1 LLGYGSVLRAFE
13 KNRRRTD
20 HLQAFV
26 EAKRNYQTD
35 IQRNRMKSKTI
46 GLLAVITIV
55 GIMFAVFA
63 NREPATSLPKSGQLL
78 FPDLMSVVND
88 VNEVVIETTEQTMT
102 LVRGEQTWGVK
113 EKAGYR
119 ADMEKVKKML
129 VGLADLRI
137 HEPKTKNPELYERLG
152 LQDKDQEGSTS
163 KTVTVKTTDNP
174 AAAKLVVGNQ
184 RPAKGNPRMSDIY
197 VRKPG
202 DPQTWL
208 VIGNVPIETMPGEW
222 LDKEVIALPTKRVRQ
237 VTVTHPKGETL
248 HLSKAKPDDLDF
260 HLDSLPTGFKVSS
273 QFNVNNVVGTLVQL
287 SLEDVKPQAEVDFSV
302 EPGVSAIL
310 ETFDGLRLHVHT
322 SKQDEQVWGKFSAE
336 FDANLIQPS
345 ESGAKPEDG
354 QKSDGTETEK
364 GDKDTGADVPKKE
377 SLLKKPEEVQQEV
390 ETLNQRV
397 KDWAYA
403 LPSFRVENFSKL
415 KKDLIEKE
423 K

>member
-1 LLGYGSVLRAFE
+1 
-13 KNRRRTD
+13 
-20 HLQAFV
+20 
-26 EAKRNYQTD
+26 
-35 IQRNRMKSKTI
+35 MKSKTI
-46 GLLAVITIV
+46 GLLAGITIV
-55 GIMFAVFA
+55 VILLAVFA
-63 NREPATSLPKSGQLL
+63 NREPSSSLPQSGQLL

-88 VNEVVIETTEQTMT
+88 VNEVVIETKDQTIT
-102 LVRGEQTWGVK
+102 LVRGEKSWGVK
-113 EKAGYR
+113 EKSSYR
-119 ADMEKVKKML
+119 ADVEKVKQAI

-137 HEPKTKNPELYERLG
+137 HEPKTQNPELYERLG

-163 KTVTVKTTDNP
+163 KMVTVKTADNSE
-174 AAAKLVVGNQ
+174 AAKLVMGNQ

-208 VIGNVPIETMPGEW
+208 AIGNVPIETMPDEW
-222 LDKEVIALPTKRVRQ
+222 LDKEVTALPTKRVHQ
-237 VTVTHPKGETL
+237 VIVTHPKGDTL

-260 HLDSLPTGFKVSS
+260 HLDAIPSGFKISS

-287 SLEDVKPQAEVDFSV
+287 SLEDVKPQAEVDFSA

-310 ETFDGLRLHVHT
+310 ESFDGLRLHVYT
-322 SKQDEQVWGKFSAE
+322 AKQDNQVWGKFSAE

-345 ESGAKPEDG
+345 ESETKPEDS

-364 GDKDTGADVPKKE
+364 GDKVTGADIPKKE
-377 SLLKKPEEVQQEV
+377 SLLKKPEEVQKEV
-390 ETLNQRV
+390 ERLNQRV

>member
-1 LLGYGSVLRAFE
+1 
-13 KNRRRTD
+13 
-20 HLQAFV
+20 
-26 EAKRNYQTD
+26 
-35 IQRNRMKSKTI
+35 MKSKTI
-46 GLLAVITIV
+46 GLLAGITIV
-55 GIMFAVFA
+55 VILLAVFA
-63 NREPATSLPKSGQLL
+63 NREPSSSLPQNGQLL
-78 FPDLMSVVND
+78 FPNLMSVVNE
-88 VNEVVIETTEQTMT
+88 VNEVAIETKEQTVT

-113 EKAGYR
+113 EKADYR
-119 ADMEKVKKML
+119 ADVEKVKQAI

-163 KTVTVKTTDNP
+163 KTVTVKTADNP
-174 AAAKLVVGNQ
+174 EAAKLVMGNQ

-222 LDKEVIALPTKRVRQ
+222 LDKEVTALTTKRVRQ
-237 VTVTHPKGETL
+237 VTVTHPKGDTL

-260 HLDSLPTGFKVSS
+260 HLDAIPSGFKISS

-287 SLEDVKPQAEVDFSV
+287 SLEDVRPQAEVDFAAK
-302 EPGVSAIL
+302 PGVSAIL

-322 SKQDEQVWGKFSAE
+322 TKQDEHVWGKFSAE

-345 ESGAKPEDG
+345 EPETKLEDTEKSEGAE
-354 QKSDGTETEK
+354 SEK
-364 GDKDTGADVPKKE
+364 GDKDADVETPKKE
-377 SLLKKPEEVQQEV
+377 SILKKPEEVQKEV

-415 KKDLIEKE
+415 KKDLISKDEKG
-423 K
+423 

>member
-1 LLGYGSVLRAFE
+1 
-13 KNRRRTD
+13 
-20 HLQAFV
+20 
-26 EAKRNYQTD
+26 
-35 IQRNRMKSKTI
+35 MKSKTI
-46 GLLAVITIV
+46 ALLAGITIV
-55 GIMFAVFA
+55 GILLAVFA
-63 NREPATSLPKSGQLL
+63 NREPSSSLPKSGQLV
-78 FPDLMSVVND
+78 FPDLMNVVND
-88 VNEVVIETTEQTMT
+88 VNEVVIETKEQTMT
-102 LVRGEQTWGVK
+102 LVRGEQIWGVK

-119 ADMEKVKKML
+119 ADVEKVKQAI

-137 HEPKTKNPELYERLG
+137 HESKTQNPELYERLG

-163 KTVTVKTTDNP
+163 KTVTVKTADNSE
-174 AAAKLVVGNQ
+174 AAKLVIGNQ

-208 VIGNVPIETMPGEW
+208 AIGNVPIETMPDEW
-222 LDKEVIALPTKRVRQ
+222 LDKEVTALPTKRVRQ
-237 VTVTHPKGETL
+237 VTVTHPKGDTL

-260 HLDSLPTGFKVSS
+260 HLDSIPSGFKISS

-287 SLEDVKPQAEVDFSV
+287 SLEDVKPQAEVDFSANR
-302 EPGVSAIL
+302 GVSAVL
-310 ETFDGLRLHVHT
+310 ETFDGLRLHVQT
-322 SKQDEQVWGKFSAE
+322 TKLDEHVWGKFSTE
-336 FDANLIQPS
+336 FDANLIQHS
-345 ESGAKPEDG
+345 ESETKPEDS

-364 GDKDTGADVPKKE
+364 GDKDTGADIPEKE
-377 SLLKKPEEVQQEV
+377 SILKKPEEVQKEV
-390 ETLNQRV
+390 ERLNQRV